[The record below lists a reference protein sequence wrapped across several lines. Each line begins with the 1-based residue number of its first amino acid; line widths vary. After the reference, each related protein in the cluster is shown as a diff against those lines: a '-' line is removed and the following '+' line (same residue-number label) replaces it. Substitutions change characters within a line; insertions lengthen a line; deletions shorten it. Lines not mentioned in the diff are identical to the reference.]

1 VSLGA
6 VAGGVLA
13 ARYGLTAPFWCS
25 SVAMTLLT
33 LACWP
38 ILSARAVAKARAHAA
53 TGGDPQ

>member
-25 SVAMTLLT
+25 FAAMSLLT

-38 ILSARAVAKARAHAA
+38 ILSSRAVANARAQASGDEAA
-53 TGGDPQ
+53 P